1 MICSRHTIEHIPDPL
16 QFLRGINE
24 SIEGNPLIFFETPS
38 LEWILENGA
47 FYDFFYEHCNYF
59 SRQSLEI
66 LFYRANFS
74 VLEIKKSFNDQYF
87 QIFAKVRNVDKAP
100 NINALKI
107 ELLPYKNIA
116 IWGAG
121 AKGVTL
127 ANELQ
132 NAICVIDI
140 NPNKQN
146 CFIPKCALEIL
157 SPDSAIK
164 KHNIDL
170 ILVMNPNYEDEIKLL
185 CKNYKIPIKCVV

>member
-1 MICSRHTIEHIPDPL
+1 M
-16 QFLRGINE
+16 QGIRE
-24 SIEGNPLIFFETPS
+24 SIEGDPLIFFETPS
-38 LEWILENGA
+38 LEWILEKGA

-59 SRQSLEI
+59 TKQSLEI

-74 VLEIKKSFNDQYF
+74 VLEIIKSFNEQYF
-87 QIFAKVRNVDKAP
+87 LIFAKAKNTASAP
-100 NINALKI
+100 NIMLLKKD
-107 ELLPYKNIA
+107 LSPYKNIA

-127 ANELQ
+127 ANELRG
-132 NAICVIDI
+132 AVCVIDI

-157 SPDSAIK
+157 SPDSAFLK
-164 KHNIDL
+164 YKIDL
-170 ILVMNPNYEDEIKLL
+170 ILVMNPNYESEIKLL